1 MVSIMEHSHSLNP
14 SRRNKMQ
21 VTVYTLPSCQQ
32 CEMTKKM
39 LVRGAI
45 EFDVVDLSEDEQAT
59 QLVQSLGYSSAPV
72 VIAGEHH
79 WSGFRHGALQ
89 NLIQMIH
96 GEEAKAKLV
105 STAA

>member
-1 MVSIMEHSHSLNP
+1 MENSLFVKP
-14 SRRNKMQ
+14 LSRRYKMQ

-45 EFDVVDLSEDEQAT
+45 NFDIVDISETPEAAQY
-59 QLVQSLGYSSAPV
+59 VRELGYTAAPV
-72 VIAGEHH
+72 VVAGDQH

-89 NLIQMIH
+89 NLIAMIH
-96 GEEAKAKLV
+96 GDEAKPKLV
-105 STAA
+105 PSAA

>member
-1 MVSIMEHSHSLNP
+1 MVSIMEHLYPFNP

-39 LVRGAI
+39 LVRGAV

-59 QLVQSLGYSSAPV
+59 QLVQGLGYSSAPV

-96 GEEAKAKLV
+96 GDEAKAKLV